1 MLSLPTSFPR
11 TWLFSF
17 KKEKRKRNRALTTVL
32 IQLLHHFT
40 FFILQKCITNTNTYK
55 HNESLLCPIF
65 LISQWPTVSPWRL
78 LKPEGQSADC
88 SGPNACLPACLLC
101 TGRIPPSHPSEATRV
116 LTELNFLN
124 GTVHAPHVPGY
135 NVLITVFHQS
145 YRVAT

>member
-1 MLSLPTSFPR
+1 MLSLSTSFPR

-55 HNESLLCPIF
+55 HNKSLLCPIF

-88 SGPNACLPACLLC
+88 SGSNACLPACYAQAESPLPSLWSNKGTHRAELLKWHSPCPAC
-101 TGRIPPSHPSEATRV
+101 TWV
-116 LTELNFLN
+116 
-124 GTVHAPHVPGY
+124 
-135 NVLITVFHQS
+135 
-145 YRVAT
+145 